1 MADDFECT
9 YLRCVFHVQ
18 TDAEAFIVIAHVHHS
33 HGFGGMVGQT
43 FQVESP
49 HGFLLYAVILG
60 YYLIILKCLVYGLF
74 YVAYLLFGGAGG

>member
-49 HGFLLYAVILG
+49 HGFLLCDEFCGDWQVSFQ
-60 YYLIILKCLVYGLF
+60 CLVYGLF